1 MFCARCGQE
10 IPDKSQICPVCGGA
24 TSVEAYLPQA
34 AQQAPGAIPAPPQ
47 PPAVPA
53 GSLRGVGG
61 WLLFFCIGFTILW
74 PMWTLSQYAL
84 SHFVFRGPA
93 GAAALLRLLLGIATG
108 VVLWMGKPA
117 AINLLRIYFALTGVL
132 LLWSFVNWGRF
143 FIRYSDFSPR
153 LLQPLVTGLG
163 LSIVLFVAGVLYFSR
178 SERVRATYG
187 STLF

>member
-10 IPDKSQICPVCGGA
+10 IPDKTQICPACGGA
-24 TSVEAYLPQA
+24 APVEAYLTPA
-34 AQQAPGAIPAPPQ
+34 AQPAAGAIPPPPP
-47 PPAVPA
+47 PPAA
-53 GSLRGVGG
+53 SAESLHGVGG

-74 PMWTLSQYAL
+74 PLWTLSQLAL
-84 SHFVFRGPA
+84 SRFVFRGLP
-93 GAAALLRLLLGIATG
+93 GTAAFIRLLLGITVG

-117 AINLLRIYFALTGVL
+117 AMMLLRIYFAMTGVL

-143 FIRYSDFSPR
+143 FMHYPGFSSS

-163 LSIVLFVAGVLYFSR
+163 LSIVLFIAGILYFSR

-187 STLF
+187 SQLF